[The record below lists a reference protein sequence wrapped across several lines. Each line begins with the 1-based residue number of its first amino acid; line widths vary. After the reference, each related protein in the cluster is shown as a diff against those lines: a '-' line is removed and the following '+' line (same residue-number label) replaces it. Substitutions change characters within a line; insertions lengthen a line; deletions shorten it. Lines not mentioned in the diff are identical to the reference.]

1 MAALHK
7 NQTNDDFVIDVGQ
20 KIRNFRRK
28 LGLSIE
34 ALSQRSGLSTAAIQK
49 IETNHMVPTI
59 ISLMKLS
66 RALGEKVSFF
76 VDEKDVK
83 DQVVLIKR
91 KERKRFYS
99 EMSKISQE
107 YITGQL
113 EDRVLEGGIFTA
125 KIGGKSGE
133 EMNTHPGEE
142 IIFCVKGKIEVT
154 TPSRT
159 YLLSSGDTLHFKSD
173 IPHRWRNSGKTLAQL
188 VWIYTQR
195 PT

>member
-76 VDEKDVK
+76 VDEKNVK

>member
-49 IETNHMVPTI
+49 IETHHMVPTI

-76 VDEKDVK
+76 VDEKNVK

>member
-1 MAALHK
+1 
-7 NQTNDDFVIDVGQ
+7 
-20 KIRNFRRK
+20 
-28 LGLSIE
+28 
-34 ALSQRSGLSTAAIQK
+34 
-49 IETNHMVPTI
+49 
-59 ISLMKLS
+59 MKLS

-76 VDEKDVK
+76 VDEKNVK

>member
-34 ALSQRSGLSTAAIQK
+34 ALSQKSGLSTAAIQK

-76 VDEKDVK
+76 VDEKNVK